1 MIRIGDVN
9 WVARIRVT
17 FFEEIIALG
26 IMVNIRNMASSVERA
41 SKEKDRF

>member
-26 IMVNIRNMASSVERA
+26 IMVNIRNMASSVER
-41 SKEKDRF
+41 ER

>member
-9 WVARIRVT
+9 WVARIRVI

-26 IMVNIRNMASSVERA
+26 VMVNIRNMASSVER
-41 SKEKDRF
+41 ER

>member
-9 WVARIRVT
+9 WVVRIRVI

-26 IMVNIRNMASSVERA
+26 VMVNIRNMASSVER
-41 SKEKDRF
+41 ER

>member
-9 WVARIRVT
+9 WVVRIRVI

-26 IMVNIRNMASSVERA
+26 VMVNIRNMSSVER
-41 SKEKDRF
+41 

>member
-1 MIRIGDVN
+1 MIRIGDVD

-26 IMVNIRNMASSVERA
+26 IMVNIRNMAS
-41 SKEKDRF
+41 KEKDRF